1 MVGLNKSLNYIYV
14 KTPIFQYKYRSIR
27 MPDMRIYVYM
37 TIFIYVY
44 TDVLFTLAM
53 YAILCLSILYYR
65 LLIRAG
71 PLQ

>member
-37 TIFIYVY
+37 YILICVYQAISIY
-44 TDVLFTLAM
+44 TLIYITPA
-53 YAILCLSILYYR
+53 YLSFPFPLSTSLCI
-65 LLIRAG
+65 
-71 PLQ
+71 PW